1 VVERLTAGETISVR
15 PVRSPVQ
22 SKAVLFD
29 MDGVIVNSERYW
41 VEIEEEEILPS
52 AVEGSADTSETT
64 GMNFREIYD
73 YLEERNEMTA
83 SKEEF
88 VDRYQQAARDI
99 YGEKVELQANFRDLV
114 ADIRE
119 DGRTVALVSS
129 SPHDWIDRM
138 LDRFDLRDS
147 FDRTISAE
155 EIDAKSKPDPDV
167 YEYAAEEVGV
177 EPTDCTAVEDST
189 NGVKSAKA
197 AGMQTVGYRN
207 QSDDELDLSEA
218 DAVAESPEE
227 LREILLDD

>member
-1 VVERLTAGETISVR
+1 MK
-15 PVRSPVQ
+15 

-52 AVEGSADTSETT
+52 AVDGSPDTSETT

-73 YLEERNEMTA
+73 YLEARNEMTA

-218 DAVAESPEE
+218 DAVAESPEA
-227 LREILLDD
+227 LRELLLAD

>member
-1 VVERLTAGETISVR
+1 
-15 PVRSPVQ
+15 VQ

-52 AVEGSADTSETT
+52 AVDGSPDTSETT

-73 YLEERNEMTA
+73 YLEARNEMTA

-88 VDRYQQAARDI
+88 VERYENAARDI
-99 YGEKVELQANFRDLV
+99 YGEKVDLQPGFRELV
-114 ADIRE
+114 DILRE
-119 DGRTVALVSS
+119 EGRTVALVSS
-129 SPHDWIDRM
+129 SPHDWIDQM
-138 LDRFDLRDS
+138 LNRFDLRDS
-147 FDRTISAE
+147 FDRIISAE
-155 EIDAKSKPDPDV
+155 EIDGKSKPEADV

-177 EPTDCTAVEDST
+177 DPEDCIAVEDST

-197 AGMQTVGYRN
+197 AGMQAVGYRN

-218 DAVAESPEE
+218 DAVADSAEE
-227 LREILLDD
+227 LREILLGRA

>member
-1 VVERLTAGETISVR
+1 
-15 PVRSPVQ
+15 VQ

-73 YLEERNEMTA
+73 YLQERHDMTA

-88 VDRYQQAARDI
+88 VDRYQQAAKDI
-99 YGEKVELQANFRDLV
+99 YGEKVELQAGFRDLV
-114 ADIRE
+114 ADLRE
-119 DGRTVALVSS
+119 EVRNIALVSS
-129 SPHDWIDRM
+129 SPYDWIDRM
-138 LDRFDLRDS
+138 LDRFGLREV
-147 FDRTISAE
+147 FDQTISAE
-155 EIDAKSKPDPDV
+155 EIDAKSKPEPDV
-167 YEYAAEEVGV
+167 YECAADEVGV
-177 EPTDCTAVEDST
+177 EPEDCIAVEDSE

-197 AGMQTVGYRN
+197 AGMQVVGYRN
-207 QSDDELDLSEA
+207 QSDDKLDLSAA

-227 LREILLDD
+227 LHEILFED

>member
-1 VVERLTAGETISVR
+1 
-15 PVRSPVQ
+15 VQ

-99 YGEKVELQANFRDLV
+99 YGEKVELQAGFRDLV
-114 ADIRE
+114 ADLRE
-119 DGRTVALVSS
+119 SGRTVALVSS

-147 FDRTISAE
+147 FDRIISAE
-155 EIDAKSKPDPDV
+155 EIDGKSKPEPDV

-177 EPTDCTAVEDST
+177 GPEDCIAVEDST
-189 NGVKSAKA
+189 NGVKSAKS
-197 AGMQTVGYRN
+197 AGMQAVGYRN
-207 QSDDELDLSEA
+207 QSGDELDLSEA

>member
-1 VVERLTAGETISVR
+1 
-15 PVRSPVQ
+15 
-22 SKAVLFD
+22 

-52 AVEGSADTSETT
+52 AVDGSPDTSETT

-73 YLEERNEMTA
+73 YLEARNEMTA

-147 FDRTISAE
+147 FDRIISAE
-155 EIDAKSKPDPDV
+155 EIDGKSKPEPDV
-167 YEYAAEEVGV
+167 YEYAAGEVGV
-177 EPTDCTAVEDST
+177 DPEDCIAVEDST

-197 AGMQTVGYRN
+197 AGMQAVGYRN